1 MTCLTR
7 AEEVLIDQII
17 LSDVRIIEIIDLE
30 NLFSQGIIKM
40 DGSDLVYQTAVGQTF
55 TVLHIADDV
64 VTDFVAKA
72 IRKQGGVYQFSTL
85 IVSVKPDSRYGN
97 LCCDRYDEC
106 RAHLLEIQ
114 EYLKNTY
121 GVIISYS
128 LAKLKSIELN
138 KTFPLEHPFTS
149 YRRPLSYL
157 MRYLSTTLNNQTD
170 HHTRVKDYSSYYA
183 TTRRKTKSKD
193 YLDLKIYDKT
203 KALKLDIDVSYM
215 RVELTFVGATKIKR
229 DFGTNLFSDFSDDLI
244 TRVYKNTIERY
255 ISKTLAQAQKKRCS
269 KLLTILKNEHK
280 KGDNGWITKSLRR
293 IMNTEIEEAVPFLLD
308 VHELFP
314 FIETFS
320 DAKGAPLSAS
330 RKYKIREGFLSHA
343 SAYEKAFCKGDHEKL
358 NEILSKIR

>member
-7 AEEVLIDQII
+7 ADEVLIDQII
-17 LSDVRIIEIIDLE
+17 LSDVRVVEIMDLE

-40 DGSDLVYQTAVGQTF
+40 DGSDLVYQTAVGQSF

-72 IRKQGGVYQFSTL
+72 VKKNGSIYQFSTM
-85 IVSVKPDSRYGN
+85 IVSVKPDGQFGN

-106 RAHLLEIQ
+106 WAHLLEIQ
-114 EYLKNTY
+114 DYLKSRY
-121 GVIISYS
+121 GVIISYNM
-128 LAKLKSIELN
+128 AKLKSIELN
-138 KTFPLEHPFTS
+138 KTFPLEYPFTN

-170 HHTRVKDYSSYYA
+170 HHTRAKGYSSYYA
-183 TTRRKTKSKD
+183 TTKRKSKSKD

-203 KALKLDIDVSYM
+203 KALRLDIDVSYM

-229 DFGTNLFSDFSDDLI
+229 DFGTNLFADFNDELI
-244 TRVYKNTIERY
+244 TRVYQNTIERY
-255 ISKTLAQAQKKRCS
+255 IRKPLAQAQKKRES
-269 KLLTILKNEHK
+269 KLLTILKSEHK

-320 DAKGAPLSAS
+320 DTKGAPLSAS
-330 RKYKIREGFLSHA
+330 RKYKIREGFLAHA
-343 SAYEKAFCKGDHEKL
+343 SAYEKAFCKGDQDKL
-358 NEILSKIR
+358 AEILSRL